1 MGFPSV
7 VVLAVSLL
15 VVVQPV
21 SGALPTGGG
30 TPDGEG
36 AVARVHSVA
45 QELVLIS
52 SLDARDELLEAGAG
66 GVGQEATGH
75 DPTLM
80 FFASVAVPGSGQLI
94 QGRARGYIY
103 LAAEIALWGGFYL
116 LDSKGMDER
125 DEYEAF
131 ADGNWKFAEYT
142 EWYND
147 VCVDCPECDPTLCRP
162 LATYGTQE
170 YYEDIG
176 KYRTYWRWWNIDGDE
191 YDPDVEWDDYSEN
204 DLEIRDAYVDMRGDS
219 NLHLRQAR
227 YAMMA
232 ALLNHV
238 TAAVDAFLTARG
250 DTSPIDPVADLG
262 LEFGVA
268 DSGDGLTYALTM
280 RY

>member
-1 MGFPSV
+1 MKIPV
-7 VVLAVSLL
+7 VVAVTLSLF
-15 VVVQPV
+15 VVGP
-21 SGALPTGGG
+21 SASCALPPVGG

-36 AVARVHSVA
+36 AVARVYSIA
-45 QELVLIS
+45 PELVLIS
-52 SLDARDELLEAGAG
+52 SLDARDELLEVGAG
-66 GVGQEATGH
+66 GVERGVAGH

-80 FFASVAVPGSGQLI
+80 FLASAAVPGSGQLI

-103 LAAEIALWGGFYL
+103 LAAEVALWGGFYL
-116 LDSKGMDER
+116 LESKGMDGR

-131 ADGNWKFAEYT
+131 ADENWNFDKYT

-147 VCVDCPECDPTLCRP
+147 VCGDCPPEGSETLCRP

-191 YDPDVEWDDYSEN
+191 ASIEWDEWSDY
-204 DLEIRDAYVDMRGDS
+204 DLEFRDSYVDMRGDS

-250 DTSPIDPVADLG
+250 GTSPIDSVADLG

>member
-15 VVVQPV
+15 VVVQPA

-36 AVARVHSVA
+36 ARAHSVA

-52 SLDARDELLEAGAG
+52 SLDARDELLEVGAG
-66 GVGQEATGH
+66 GVGQGATGH

-94 QGRARGYIY
+94 QGKARGYIY

-116 LDSKGMDER
+116 LDSKGLDER

-131 ADGNWKFAEYT
+131 ADGNWDFDAYT
-142 EWYND
+142 DWYNER
-147 VCVDCPECDPTLCRP
+147 CADCQPGDETLCRP

-191 YDPDVEWDDYSEN
+191 YDPDVEWDDYSDD
-204 DLEIRDAYVDMRGDS
+204 DLAFRDTYVDMRGDS

-250 DTSPIDPVADLG
+250 DTSPSDRVADLG

-268 DSGDGLTYALTM
+268 DNGDGLTYALTM